1 MLPPPTR
8 TTVPKMEAVRLRRV
22 PERGGHGRR
31 TFGPKHGRKRPL
43 RERYRVGFFLNSGV
57 FGSKAGRHTRCP
69 QNRRAAHLQAHAPHA
84 QNSTLVVCFMATGTT
99 VDGPVRIHVIWIEN
113 PRIQERTR
121 LRTSNLRFFCIC
133 RVSRLPPAVLSVLI
147 LPDHDPPPPRQSAPA
162 SPSLRHRAML
172 QMWFLKGGGIRG
184 RCADGQGT
192 AAQTA

>member
-147 LPDHDPPPPRQSAPA
+147 LPDHDPPPPPPA
-162 SPSLRHRAML
+162 NPLRHL
-172 QMWFLKGGGIRG
+172 LLYDIG
-184 RCADGQGT
+184 RCCKCGF
-192 AAQTA
+192 